1 VLTISTYIKTHEK
14 LIIFVIG
21 FVFLYFVV
29 ARIQDTIAAHDKV
42 NLTSQQSILQS
53 QVDKNNALAV
63 QVQNQAALYQA
74 LAEKVQ
80 AQNSALEQANV
91 ALATALTKQQK
102 TDAVMTPT
110 ELTTRWNQLVPTA
123 SPVVTP
129 NGVTLNSV
137 SAVATVSQLEQVP
150 VLTQQLSISN
160 QKLENADTLIT
171 ASNASINT
179 LNLRISG
186 LNAQVIDQTKE
197 CTAQIA
203 VVKAANHKAN
213 RRWFLIGLVSGFAAH
228 LLVK

>member
-1 VLTISTYIKTHEK
+1 MLTISTYLKAHEK
-14 LIIFVIG
+14 LIIFLIG

-29 ARIQDTIAAHDKV
+29 ARVQDTIAAHDKA
-42 NLTSQQSILQS
+42 NLTSQQAVLQS
-53 QVDKNNALAV
+53 QVEKNNALAV
-63 QVQNQAALYQA
+63 QVQNQAAQYQA

-102 TDAVMTPT
+102 TDASLDLPA
-110 ELTTRWNQLVPTA
+110 LALRWGQLVPN
-123 SPVVTP
+123 SGLSVT
-129 NGVTLNSV
+129 NGQITS
-137 SAVATVSQLEQVP
+137 SDAGAHATVAQLELVP
-150 VLTQQLSISN
+150 AQQQELATNQTEIKNDESLIS
-160 QKLENADTLIT
+160 